1 MSIFFVTAII
11 LGCCLS
17 ILSLGIF
24 LGIKIFN
31 IPDITTDGSYTFGA
45 VITGVL
51 MLQNISLFIILPLSI
66 LGGAIAGCFTGFIHT
81 KFKVQ
86 PLLAGIL
93 VMTGFYSINLAIM
106 GKSNLPLLNVS
117 HFFNTQIIKI
127 GNDTFSELFNQLLI
141 CLLIVGLIIFLLNY
155 FLKTDMGLALRAT
168 GNNESMANAVGI
180 NTNSKKILGLAIGN
194 GCIAL
199 SGFLVA
205 QYQGFID
212 VNMGIG
218 IVITGLGSVL
228 IANTFI
234 KWFGVHNLL
243 LQLCCVVFGSIVFQL
258 VLAITLTLGVDTIY
272 LKLITALIVL
282 SIVAFSNSKNQQA
295 L

>member
-1 MSIFFVTAII
+1 MSIFFITAII

-51 MLQNISLFIILPLSI
+51 MLQNVSLLIILPAS
-66 LGGAIAGCFTGFIHT
+66 IAGGVAAGCCTGFIHT
-81 KFKVQ
+81 KLKVQ

-93 VMTGFYSINLAIM
+93 VMTAFYSINLALM
-106 GKSNLPLLNVS
+106 GKSNIPILNIT
-117 HFFNTQIIKI
+117 H
-127 GNDTFSELFNQLLI
+127 LFNFQIFSFGSTALSETINQLII
-141 CLLIVGLIIFLLNY
+141 CLSLVALIIFTLNY
-155 FLKTDMGLALRAT
+155 FLKTDIGLALRAT
-168 GNNESMANAVGI
+168 GNNEYMANAVGI
-180 NTNSKKILGLAIGN
+180 NTNIKKILGLAIGN
-194 GCIAL
+194 SCIAL

-212 VNMGIG
+212 INMGIG

-228 IANTFI
+228 IANTLI
-234 KWFGVHNLL
+234 KWFNVQKMLFQLL
-243 LQLCCVVFGSIVFQL
+243 CVVLGSIIFQL
-258 VLAITLTLGVDTIY
+258 VLAVTLTLGVDTIY

-282 SIVAFSNSKNQQA
+282 SIVGFSYSKNQQA

>member
-17 ILSLGIF
+17 ILSLGIY

-51 MLQNISLFIILPLSI
+51 MVQQTSIFIILPASI
-66 LGGAIAGCFTGFIHT
+66 IGGVLAGCCTGFIHT

-93 VMTGFYSINLAIM
+93 VMTAFYSINLAIM
-106 GKSNLPLLNVS
+106 GKSNIPLLNVH
-117 HFFNTQIIKI
+117 HFFNTQIFSFQ
-127 GNDTFSELFNQLLI
+127 NSNFSETFNQLII
-141 CLLIVGLIIFLLNY
+141 CIAIVLTIVIALNY
-155 FLKTDMGLALRAT
+155 FLKTDIGLALRAT

-194 GCIAL
+194 SCIAL

-212 VNMGIG
+212 INMGIG

-228 IANTFI
+228 IANTLI
-234 KWFGVHNLL
+234 KWLSIQKIF
-243 LQLCCVVFGSIVFQL
+243 LQLISVVIGSIIFQL
-258 VLAITLTLGVDTIY
+258 ILAITLTLGVDTIY
-272 LKLITALIVL
+272 LKLITALMVL
-282 SIVAFSNSKNQQA
+282 SIVAFSYKKNQQA
-295 L
+295 I

>member
-1 MSIFFVTAII
+1 MSIFFITAIV

-17 ILSLGIF
+17 ILSIGIF

-51 MLQNISLFIILPLSI
+51 LMQNVSILLILPLSI
-66 LGGAIAGCFTGFIHT
+66 LGGIFAGCCTGLIHT

-93 VMTGFYSINLAIM
+93 VMTAFYSINLGIM
-106 GKSNLPLLNVS
+106 QRSNIPLVNVA
-117 HFFNTQIIKI
+117 HLFNKQIFI
-127 GNDTFSELFNQLLI
+127 FSDAAFAEIFNQLFFS
-141 CLLIVGLIIFLLNY
+141 LLIVAAIVFLLYY

-180 NTNSKKILGLAIGN
+180 NSKGKKVLGLAIGN

-212 VNMGIG
+212 INMGIG
-218 IVITGLGSVL
+218 IVITGLGTVL
-228 IANTFI
+228 IADTLI
-234 KWFGVHNLL
+234 SWLKIQSMLA
-243 LQLCCVVFGSIVFQL
+243 QLIIVVISSIIFQL
-258 VLAITLTLGVDTIY
+258 VLAITLTLGVDTVY
-272 LKLITALIVL
+272 LKLITALLVL
-282 SIVAFSNSKNQQA
+282 SIVAFSYNKNKIT